1 MKQFFAGLDVGY
13 DGIPGSL
20 NWETQTIHHS
30 QFYLPPDTHIAHET
44 GDTKAINPLICFDQ

>member
-1 MKQFFAGLDVGY
+1 MKQFFAGLDAGY